1 MKPVVTVRMCAGG
14 DVDWSASASRDML
27 LRALEALLGGNAGSL
42 TDLVVV
48 SVPGCAAGRMQPL
61 RQLRAVAASPPPPLP
76 PGAAA
81 PPASPSSTL
90 QISVQTTSLAGAQSL
105 TALLSDAQASPAGAA
120 ALAGAFQAAGLATT
134 SLAVSAVEL
143 TESPSADDASAASP
157 AAAADSGSG
166 RLLGL
171 LALLCLLLLLCCCCF
186 AVWRRRGREVV
197 PFAATVAL
205 RWPVDGHDPTSLTL
219 AVVRHMRAERPD
231 GNAPVALPRV
241 MRRKLAAAMA
251 SALQATG
258 ADVIDCQLQECV
270 ASWRDGSA
278 KAPVLRLAA
287 RAFFVHEPP
296 PRDEAGE
303 DAEGGCAQKDER
315 SAQFARML
323 PPARARHSRPPPDGA
338 VTSALRRQ
346 SNCGDVRAVWL
357 WRELPALLRGAG
369 GSSVASSAV
378 DEPQASSPSAHKAAT
393 ARHRAELHTLAPP
406 ARLGR
411 ATTARRGAAMPL
423 PPTPIGE
430 EESIMP
436 PPAAT
441 AAAAG
446 TSAAVVVAIPQPDAA
461 QPADAAES
469 PDAAPEEEAP
479 PVQPGCA
486 SDGDATAYTRM
497 VRDLFKTY

>member
-1 MKPVVTVRMCAGG
+1 MCAGG
-14 DVDWSASASRDML
+14 DVDWTAESSREML
-27 LRALEALLGGNAGSL
+27 LRALEALLGNAGSL
-42 TDLVVV
+42 TDIVVV
-48 SVPGCAAGRMQPL
+48 SVPGCAAGRMQPM

-76 PGAAA
+76 PGGAA

-90 QISVQTTSLAGAQSL
+90 QISVQATDVASAQAL
-105 TALLSDAQASPAGAA
+105 TALLSDAQASPAGTA

-143 TESPSADDASAASP
+143 TENPADASDASP
-157 AAAADSGSG
+157 AAAADSGNG

-171 LALLCLLLLLCCCCF
+171 LALLLLLLLLCCCCCF
-186 AVWRRRGREVV
+186 AVWRRRGRVVV

-205 RWPVDGHDPTSLTL
+205 RWPVDSHDPTSLTM
-219 AVVRHMRAERPD
+219 AVCRHMRAERPGGD
-231 GNAPVALPRV
+231 APVALPRV

-251 SALQATG
+251 SALQTTG
-258 ADVIDCQLQECV
+258 ADVIDVQLQECV
-270 ASWRDGSA
+270 ASWLEGSA

-287 RAFFVHEPP
+287 RAFFEGEPP
-296 PRDEAGE
+296 PRDAAGE
-303 DAEGGCAQKDER
+303 DAEGGSPPQEER

-378 DEPQASSPSAHKAAT
+378 DEPQAASSPSAHKAAST
-393 ARHRAELHTLAPP
+393 KRRVELHTLAPP
-406 ARLGR
+406 ARHGR
-411 ATTARRGAAMPL
+411 ATAARRAAARPL

-446 TSAAVVVAIPQPDAA
+446 TSAAVVVAIPEAPTA
-461 QPADAAES
+461 QPADAAEA
-469 PDAAPEEEAP
+469 PDAAPEEEAQAKP
-479 PVQPGCA
+479 SQPGFA
-486 SDGDATAYTRM
+486 GDGDPSAYACM